1 MWCWCAGNEWPNNKF
16 GRRRSV
22 VLVPAQARLF
32 QLRVSFTSAR
42 AEAPGDARCS
52 ASQAKR
58 TELVPA
64 SVIHNKFENN
74 DDPFNFYIKQNE
86 NAQSRPAC
94 SDKLRTREY
103 LNRLR

>member
-1 MWCWCAGNEWPNNKF
+1 M
-16 GRRRSV
+16 
-22 VLVPAQARLF
+22 VLVPAQAHCF
-32 QLRVSFTSAR
+32 NWRVSGTSGSAR

-74 DDPFNFYIKQNE
+74 DDPFNFYMKQNE

-94 SDKLRTREY
+94 SDKLYAHAST
-103 LNRLR
+103 